1 MNTINLFVPQWQG
14 SGISAELYNGAGILK
29 EYFEKNFRQF
39 CEIDISLDTPLQT
52 DHNILAYRTIIKQL
66 KSISTV
72 LQNNSPDVVFTVGG
86 GCGIEIP
93 IVSYLSSRYE
103 DMDIIWFDA
112 HGDLN
117 TPESSPSKYFHGM
130 PLRFL
135 LEDIPGNDISSC
147 YNRIA
152 CKDVILVGSRDLD
165 KAEEEFINENHLKL
179 MKPGS
184 SDADP
189 VDEFKKLQISSNRH
203 VYLHIDLDVL
213 DPGEYK
219 NVKCPSSNGYS
230 VKNIARIIRTIR
242 ENRNIVG
249 MSLLENT
256 EENPEKLR
264 ILDELLEQV
273 KDIFPS

>member
-1 MNTINLFVPQWQG
+1 MKTINLFVPQWQG
-14 SGISAELYNGAGILK
+14 SGISTELYEGAVFLK
-29 EYFEKNFRQF
+29 EHFEQESRQF
-39 CEIDISLDTPLQT
+39 TEIDISLDTLLQAEN
-52 DHNILAYRTIIKQL
+52 NILAYTTIIKQL
-66 KSISTV
+66 KNVSKV
-72 LQNNSPDVVFTVGG
+72 LYNNSPDQVFTVGG

-103 DMDIIWFDA
+103 DMDVIWFDA

-117 TPESSPSKYFHGM
+117 TPDSSPSKYFHGM

-135 LEDIPGNDISSC
+135 LDDIPGDEISSS
-147 YNRIA
+147 YNRID

-165 KAEEEFINENHLKL
+165 KAEEEFIYENHIKL

-184 SDADP
+184 SDP
-189 VDEFKKLQISSNRH
+189 VDEFKMLQGSSNRN
-203 VYLHIDLDVL
+203 VYIHIDLDVL

-219 NVKCPSSNGYS
+219 NVKCPAFDGYS
-230 VKNIARIIRTIR
+230 VKEIVRIIRRIR
-242 ENRNIVG
+242 ENRTIVG

-256 EENPEKLR
+256 EINPDKLR

-273 KDIFPS
+273 NDIFPLQ

>member
-1 MNTINLFVPQWQG
+1 MNTINLFAPQWQG
-14 SGISAELYNGAGILK
+14 SGISAELYHGAGILK
-29 EYFEKNFRQF
+29 EYFEKNSRQF
-39 CEIDISLDTPLQT
+39 HEIEISLDTPLKV
-52 DHNILAYRTIIKQL
+52 DHNILAYKTIIKQL
-66 KSISTV
+66 KSIST
-72 LQNNSPDVVFTVGG
+72 LLHNDLPDQVFTVGG

-93 IVSYLSSRYE
+93 IVSYLSSRYK

-135 LEDIPGNDISSC
+135 VEDIPGNDISSN

-165 KAEEEFINENHLKL
+165 KAEEEFIHENHLKL
-179 MKPGS
+179 MKPGY

-189 VDEFKKLQISSNRH
+189 VDEFKKLQFSSNRNA
-203 VYLHIDLDVL
+203 YLHIDLDVL

-219 NVKCPSSNGYS
+219 NVKCPSNKGYS
-230 VKNIARIIRTIR
+230 VNDLARIIRNIR

-256 EENPEKLR
+256 EDNPEKLR

-273 KDIFPS
+273 KDIFP